1 MRLTA
6 DYKHKKTSELEN
18 MSMRIIQTEAYREKD
33 WGGGWRMEPNKA
45 SVISETISSTLTFM

>member
-18 MSMRIIQTEAYREKD
+18 MSMRIIQTEAYREKRLG
-33 WGGGWRMEPNKA
+33 WGVEDG
-45 SVISETISSTLTFM
+45 T